1 MKQGNLIGTDQTTL
15 TDRIKDYRENNPDYN
30 PREHILSDDLV
41 ETKLRR
47 EYNFPK
53 KEYSLYDLLIATVAS
68 PFTIGWAA
76 VVGAATTYYMHKE
89 QIDLII
95 NYYLK

>member
-1 MKQGNLIGTDQTTL
+1 VDLI
-15 TDRIKDYRENNPDYN
+15 DRIREKNPDYN

-53 KEYSLYDLLIATVAS
+53 NDYKWYQKAIATMPLTLGTAFV
-68 PFTIGWAA
+68 T
-76 VVGAATTYYMHKE
+76 GALTTYLMYPTEVKTILN
-89 QIDLII
+89 QIFS
-95 NYYLK
+95 

>member
-53 KEYSLYDLLIATVAS
+53 NDYKWHQKAI
-68 PFTIGWAA
+68 AA
-76 VVGAATTYYMHKE
+76 VPLALGTAFVTGAITTYVMYPTEVKT
-89 QIDLII
+89 IL
-95 NYYLK
+95 NYIFG